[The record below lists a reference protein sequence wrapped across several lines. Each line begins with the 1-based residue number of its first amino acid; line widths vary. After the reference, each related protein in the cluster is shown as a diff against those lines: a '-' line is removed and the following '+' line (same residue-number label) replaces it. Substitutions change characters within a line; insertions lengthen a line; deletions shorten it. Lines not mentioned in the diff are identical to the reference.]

1 MARTAILAIKI
12 ISDATNA
19 ARGVGKAEQATSR
32 FARANEKAKRAA
44 RGTLGGIALLGGA
57 ALKQASDLQQ
67 AAGAVDSVFGRQS
80 GKIHKLA
87 REAAG
92 SVGLARSEYSNL
104 AAVLGSQLGNLGV
117 AQDQLVGKTDS
128 LVKLG
133 GDLAATFGGTT
144 ADAVSALSALLRGET
159 DPVERYGVSIKQAD
173 IAARLAAKGQDK
185 LTGKQLQA
193 AKTQATLE
201 LLNRQTAKAQGQRA
215 REAGSEAQARE
226 VAMARLKNAGATL
239 GSVLLPIA
247 AAIATQLGRV
257 AGVVENNRTAFVAL
271 IGVAGAL
278 AATVYAVNGAIAAY
292 TAVSKVARAAV
303 IVFRNAQLALNI
315 AMSANPIGVVIAL
328 VIALVAGIVLAYK
341 KSKTFRNIVDG
352 AMRAAGRAVKGVVGW
367 VRDLVTWVRTNAP
380 RAASVLKTAFITYL
394 RLATAPIRTAVGV
407 VRSLYGWIR
416 TNLPAA
422 VSWAKTKAVNA
433 FSAMTS
439 PLRTVLGYVKDIV
452 DWIRRIKIPSLGGL
466 GRAVGGVFGFSSAGG
481 TTAARSLVAPT
492 TARSLV
498 GARSLTSSTSSRRSG
513 GDAGAGV
520 VIHVNGA
527 LDPDAV
533 AKQIAKMLGRRN
545 VRLSGATP

>member
-19 ARGVGKAEQATSR
+19 ARGMEKAEQATSR
-32 FARANEKAKRAA
+32 FTRANEKAKKAA
-44 RGTLGGIALLGGA
+44 RLTLGGITLLGGA

-67 AAGAVDSVFGRQS
+67 AAGAVDSVFGKQS

-87 REAAG
+87 KEAAG

-226 VAMARLKNAGATL
+226 VAMARLKNAGASL
-239 GSVLLPIA
+239 GAVLLPIA

-257 AGVVENNRTAFVAL
+257 AAVVENNRAAFVAL
-271 IGVAGAL
+271 IGVAGGL

-315 AMSANPIGVVIAL
+315 AMAANPVGVVIAL

-341 KSKTFRNIVDG
+341 KSKTFRNIVDA
-352 AMRAAGRAVKGVVGW
+352 AMRGAGKAVRAAVDVV
-367 VRDLVTWVRTNAP
+367 RSLVTWVKTNAP
-380 RAASVLKTAFITYL
+380 RGIAALKTAFVYYL
-394 RLATAPIRTAVGV
+394 RLATAPIRTARDV
-407 VRSLYGWIR
+407 VRSLYTWIR
-416 TNLPAA
+416 TNLPSA
-422 VSWAKTKAVNA
+422 VAWAKTKAVNA
-433 FSAMTS
+433 FNAISS
-439 PLRTVLGYVKDIV
+439 PIRTALGYVQDLV
-452 DWIRRIKIPSLGGL
+452 EWIKKIKIPSLGGL
-466 GRAVGGVFGFSSAGG
+466 RGAVGGVFGFSSAGAG
-481 TTAARSLVAPT
+481 AARSLVAPS
-492 TARSLV
+492 TARTLV
-498 GARSLTSSTSSRRSG
+498 GARSLSSSSSSSSRR
-513 GDAGAGV
+513 AGAGAAV
-520 VIHVNGA
+520 VINVNGA

-533 AKQIAKMLGRRN
+533 AKQVGKILGRRN
-545 VRLSGATP
+545 VRMSGTSR